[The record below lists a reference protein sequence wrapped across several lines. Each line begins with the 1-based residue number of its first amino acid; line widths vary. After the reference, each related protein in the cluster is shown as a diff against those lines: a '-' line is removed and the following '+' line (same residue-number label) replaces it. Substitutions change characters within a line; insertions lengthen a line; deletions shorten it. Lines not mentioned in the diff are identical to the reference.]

1 MYIITNVLFN
11 NKNDLIE
18 KQITIKPLGLFYDKL
33 DALEYISELKLLDV
47 FCEEI
52 ELSHKIKKEPIS
64 NKDIDGYHLVVDD
77 ENTHKFNLYFKKTSL
92 DKGYIYNSVK
102 IDIDFIGFIE
112 ITNHDNTFKNKCK
125 SNKKRLEDI
134 QETNQDCDDIEIINP
149 NKKLKIC
156 NKKKTVL
163 DNHKYVELN
172 DKLID
177 ELKKKLDMLSLKK
190 NI

>member
-1 MYIITNVLFN
+1 MYIINKVLFN

-18 KQITIKPLGLFYDKL
+18 KKITVNTLNVIYNKI
-33 DALEYISELKLLDV
+33 DALEYISNLKYLDV

-52 ELSHKIKKEPIS
+52 ELSHKIKKEPVS

-77 ENTHKFNLYFKKTSL
+77 ENTQKFNLYHKQTLL
-92 DKGYIYNSVK
+92 DKGYVYNTVK

-112 ITNHDNTFKNKCK
+112 IANHDNTFKNKCI

-149 NKKLKIC
+149 NKKIKIC
-156 NKKKTVL
+156 NKKNTVL

-172 DKLID
+172 DKLIE

>member
-1 MYIITNVLFN
+1 MYIVNNVLFN
-11 NKNDLIE
+11 NQNDLIE
-18 KQITIKPLGLFYDKL
+18 KQITITPLSVFYDKL
-33 DALEYISELKLLDV
+33 DALEYISNLTLLDV

-52 ELSHKIKKEPIS
+52 ELSHKIKKEPVS

-77 ENTHKFNLYFKKTSL
+77 ENTQKFNLYFKKTSL

-112 ITNHDNTFKNKCK
+112 INNYSTSFKNKSK

-134 QETNQDCDDIEIINP
+134 QETNEDCDNLEIVKP
-149 NKKLKIC
+149 SKKLKIC
-156 NKKKTVL
+156 DEKTTIS

-172 DKLID
+172 DKLIE

-190 NI
+190 NE

>member
-1 MYIITNVLFN
+1 MYIVNNVLFN
-11 NKNDLIE
+11 NQNDLIE
-18 KQITIKPLGLFYDKL
+18 KQITITPLSVFYDKL
-33 DALEYISELKLLDV
+33 DALEYISNLTLLDV

-52 ELSHKIKKEPIS
+52 ELSHKIKKEPVS

-77 ENTHKFNLYFKKTSL
+77 ENTQKFNLYFKKTSL

-112 ITNHDNTFKNKCK
+112 INNYSTSFKNKPK

-134 QETNQDCDDIEIINP
+134 QETNEDCDNLEIVKP
-149 NKKLKIC
+149 SKKLKIC
-156 NKKKTVL
+156 DEKTTIS

-172 DKLID
+172 DKLIE

-190 NI
+190 NE

>member
-1 MYIITNVLFN
+1 MYIINKVLFN

-18 KQITIKPLGLFYDKL
+18 KQITIKSLGLFYDKI
-33 DALEYISELKLLDV
+33 DALEYISNLTLLDV

-52 ELSHKIKKEPIS
+52 ELSHKIKKGPVS

-77 ENTHKFNLYFKKTSL
+77 ENTQKFNLYFKKTSL
-92 DKGYIYNSVK
+92 DKGYIYNTVK
-102 IDIDFIGFIE
+102 IDIDFVGFIE
-112 ITNHDNTFKNKCK
+112 INNYLHSFKNKY
-125 SNKKRLEDI
+125 NKKRLEDI
-134 QETNQDCDDIEIINP
+134 EETDNESDTMEIINP
-149 NKKLKIC
+149 NKKLKIS

-172 DKLID
+172 DKLIE